1 MSNRAIAVVGSP
13 QVESTVGLAASIAVA
28 SAKAHGESC
37 LLVDL
42 VPDDTV
48 SRSSTLLASAE
59 ARSLE
64 ARLRATGLEA
74 ASRGHIC
81 AISLAESSWDEID
94 PAELTEAATPS
105 RIVLSLGSKR
115 PHERI
120 AEWQEGVGG
129 CVALLDLPA
138 ERSLGA
144 LVFAEMSARG
154 IPVKL
159 CGRPPGLVAARRA
172 LAGVLPGGHAEE
184 YGMRVVSH
192 FDRVSRS
199 GDRTR

>member
-28 SAKAHGESC
+28 SAKADGESC

-42 VPDDTV
+42 VPDDAV

-64 ARLRATGLEA
+64 ARLRGAGLES

-81 AISLAESSWDEID
+81 TISLGQSSWDEIAT
-94 PAELTEAATPS
+94 AELTEAASPS

-120 AEWQEGVGG
+120 TGWHGGVHG

-144 LVFAEMSARG
+144 LMVAEMSARG
-154 IPVKL
+154 IAVKL

-172 LAGVLPGGHAEE
+172 LAGVPPGGHAEQ
-184 YGMRVVSH
+184 YGQRVVSH
-192 FDRVSRS
+192 FDRRSRS
-199 GDRTR
+199 GYGAR

>member
-1 MSNRAIAVVGSP
+1 MRHRAIAVGGSP

-28 SAKAHGESC
+28 SAKACGESC

-42 VPDDTV
+42 VPDDAV

-64 ARLRATGLEA
+64 GRLRDMGLEA

-81 AISLAESSWDEID
+81 TLSLAQSSWSEID
-94 PAELTEAATPS
+94 TAELSEAATPS

-115 PHERI
+115 PHEQI
-120 AEWQEGVGG
+120 VHWHEGVQG

-144 LVFAEMSARG
+144 LVVAEMSARG
-154 IPVKL
+154 IAVKV

-172 LAGVLPGGHAEE
+172 LAGVLPGGFAEQ
-184 YGMRVVSH
+184 YARRVVSH
-192 FDRVSRS
+192 FDRGGVR
-199 GDRTR
+199 GDRAR